1 MPKMLNQDMESFK
14 QTVHGTFTFSAV
26 RPDTLTE
33 VKYTL
38 ATVVVDITGSVASF
52 ADELLNCLK
61 TAAFACKE
69 SPQIDNILFRALTFN
84 TKTYELHGF
93 KPLAS
98 VDPDNDYHP
107 FNPADMTALYDAT
120 YDAIGASIDYGE
132 TLVDQKYKVNA
143 VCIICTDG
151 DDNRSKISPA
161 DIADRIDKALKT
173 EKIESITTIL
183 VGINAKDCLHRLE
196 DFKSQAKLTH
206 FIDAGDA
213 TAKKLAKLAQF
224 ISKSISSTSAKLGQ
238 GVAPSITF

>member
-1 MPKMLNQDMESFK
+1 MPKMLVQDMEQFK

-61 TAAFACKE
+61 VAANACKE

-84 TKTYELHGF
+84 TITYELHGF
-93 KPLAS
+93 KPLSS
-98 VDPDNDYHP
+98 VDPDKDYRS
-107 FNPADMTALYDAT
+107 FNPQDLTAVYDAT
-120 YDAIGASIDYGE
+120 YDAIGAAIDYGE
-132 TLVDQKYKVNA
+132 LLVDQKYKVNI
-143 VCIICTDG
+143 VCVIVTDG
-151 DDNRSKISPA
+151 EDNRSKLSPA
-161 DIADRIDKALKT
+161 DIANRVDKALKT

-183 VGINAKDCLHRLE
+183 VGVNAKDCLHQLE
-196 DFKSQAKLTH
+196 TFKNEANLAH

-213 TAKKLAKLAQF
+213 TPKKLAKLAQF